1 MNTFKS
7 PPIIPV
13 AALLYGLMLIVVSG
27 FQNFY
32 QFHND
37 FWDVFF
43 SARNIVSTDTASWFN
58 PQYPVGYTL
67 LLKLIS
73 GSGSPI
79 QPAIILNCIFGGFII
94 LVCGYFYKQLLS
106 KPVFLLCLSTIA
118 LYPTLFH
125 YFTVGGGDPGS
136 VFFFASGSALLFIL
150 IFRNNHNFSP
160 FFFSGLL
167 MGVGA
172 LFRYHVLPAALLLL
186 FTIAILYKSY
196 FKNVLFCGFAVITAF
211 LPQIIVNLVSGHAPL
226 ETLFGPNLYG
236 LMYSLNWFH
245 TSSLDLPKSVMLTIA
260 QNPMLFIQKYL
271 NAFLS
276 YSPYCAPQLIALTV
290 VQEKESR
297 RFCYTAAL
305 FSVLY
310 FSFFSAFISGRQGL
324 ILLPLAILCAGLSI
338 DNLTIRFPSI
348 IKRRIF
354 PVVAIAV
361 ILLLSFKDFRKVQ
374 GRVHKSLV
382 YKKADL
388 TLINKKCTNVKQ
400 VFSTDFTFYL
410 QSIYPHVLYFNGGA
424 SRWGTYKFNEEYPEF
439 PVNRLEDFLLSC
451 RKRDVY
457 FLVLLENCDQ
467 LSPFFAEIYSQ
478 KKDGFS
484 LLFDSGQLKVFKIH
498 GQNLPL

>member
-1 MNTFKS
+1 MNISKS
-7 PPIIPV
+7 PSIIPV

-43 SARNIVSTDTASWFN
+43 SARNMVATDTASWFN

-79 QPAIILNCIFGGFII
+79 LPAIILNCIFGGFTI
-94 LVCGYFYKQLLS
+94 LACGYFYKQFLS

-136 VFFFASGSALLFIL
+136 VFFFASGSALLFL
-150 IFRNNHNFSP
+150 LTFQNNHKFSP

-196 FKNVLFCGFAVITAF
+196 FKNILVSGFAVMFAF

-226 ETLFGPNLYG
+226 ETLFSPNLYG

-245 TSSLDLPKSVMLTIA
+245 TSSLDLPKSAMLIIA
-260 QNPMLFIQKYL
+260 QDPMLFIQKYL
-271 NAFLS
+271 KAFLS
-276 YSPYCAPQLIALTV
+276 YSPYYTPQLIALTV
-290 VQEKESR
+290 GQEKESR
-297 RFCYTAAL
+297 RFCYAAAL
-305 FSVLY
+305 FSALY

-338 DNLTIRFPSI
+338 DNLILRFPAI
-348 IKRRIF
+348 NRGKFF
-354 PVVAIAV
+354 PVAAIAV
-361 ILLLSFKDFRKVQ
+361 ILLLTFKDFRKVQ
-374 GRVHKSLV
+374 GRVYKSLE
-382 YKKADL
+382 YKKAEL
-388 TLINKKCTNVKQ
+388 TLINEQCTNVRQ

-410 QSIYPHVLYFNGGA
+410 QSIYPHVFYFNGGA
-424 SRWGTYKFNEEYPEF
+424 SRWDTYNFNEEYPEF
-439 PVNRLEDFLLSC
+439 PVNRLEDFLISC
-451 RKRDVY
+451 RKRGVI

-467 LSPFFAEIYSQ
+467 LSPFFAEIYTQ

-484 LLFDSGQLKVFKIH
+484 LLYDSGQLKVFKIH